1 MEVTETATESES
13 ETTEATTASTTAAA
27 KEPSLP
33 SLSDELLLNT
43 LWDTLSAC
51 LRDLADTPDHHA
63 VLVLQVSS
71 CPNLYDLALTSP
83 ILLRLDQ
90 SCLISLKQYS
100 CIAGNCRGLF
110 PSSCRTHAARGQE
123 KSPAKRN
130 ATRTACAYS
139 RTNRQHCRG
148 NSRACTRNEFR
159 SRGY

>member
-71 CPNLYDLALTSP
+71 CLNLY
-83 ILLRLDQ
+83 
-90 SCLISLKQYS
+90 
-100 CIAGNCRGLF
+100 
-110 PSSCRTHAARGQE
+110 
-123 KSPAKRN
+123 
-130 ATRTACAYS
+130 AYV
-139 RTNRQHCRG
+139 NPF
-148 NSRACTRNEFR
+148 N
-159 SRGY
+159 